1 MLLVAG
7 VCLDFEKKGL
17 RYVFSHTVFFPQPPT
32 LSSFPTLTHLHI
44 RQFEHMVFGCV
55 SGGL

>member
-17 RYVFSHTVFFPQPPT
+17 WYVFSHTVLFPQPQT
-32 LSSFPTLTHLHI
+32 LSSFPLTLLQI
-44 RQFEHMVFGCV
+44 RQFEHMVLGCV